1 MKIGCLLL
9 VLLLLGGVSVDGRG
23 LYKIGATAPV
33 LQKFVVPQFPAPAHQ
48 PSRVVVWTVI
58 EADGTVSDARIKEA
72 NGADFGSAAIA
83 AVRKWVFS
91 PALWNGKPV
100 PVAIEILLSFDGES
114 REVTADLSHLAN

>member
-1 MKIGCLLL
+1 MKSGYLLL
-9 VLLLLGGVSVDGRG
+9 VLLVFGIISADGRG
-23 LYKIGATAPV
+23 LYKIGATPPV
-33 LQKFVVPQFPAPAHQ
+33 LLRFVVPQPPAPAHQ
-48 PSRVVVWTVI
+48 PGRVVVWTVV

-72 NGADFGSAAIA
+72 GGADFGSAAAA

-114 REVTADLSHLAN
+114 PEITADLSHLAN